1 MKRVVV
7 TGMGAISPCGNS
19 APAMWKNM
27 VGGVT
32 GIGPI
37 TRFDCSGWPVR
48 MAGEVEDFD
57 AVERLGRRQAK
68 RMDPFMQYAAV
79 AADEALADSG
89 LDMQSLDA
97 ERVGAYIGTGVG
109 GLTELLSGHEDY
121 IREGPKGV
129 SPFYIPRSLTNL
141 AAGWIAM
148 RLGAKGPNL
157 AVTTACASANHSI
170 GEAARA
176 IRAGDADI
184 IFAGGAEAPIYGA
197 AVAGFMVMKALS
209 KNSDDPANASRPFD
223 ANRDGFVMGE
233 GAGVL
238 VLEDYDHARSR
249 GARIYAE
256 LTGYGTSCDA
266 HHLTAPSPGG
276 EGAARCMRMAM
287 RNGKRNPE
295 DIAYV
300 NAHGTSTPQN
310 DVTETQ
316 ALHAAFGAHAPSLMV
331 SSTKSVTGHLLGAAG
346 GVESIAPVLAIH
358 DGLVP
363 PTATWKTRDP
373 ACDLDYVPGVAREA
387 RVDHALC
394 NSFGFGGTNATLLF
408 SRV

>member
-1 MKRVVV
+1 
-7 TGMGAISPCGNS
+7 
-19 APAMWKNM
+19 M
-27 VGGVT
+27 VAGVS

-48 MAGEVEDFD
+48 MAGEVDDFD
-57 AVERLGRRQAK
+57 PVELLGRRQAK

-89 LDMQSLDA
+89 LDMSALDP
-97 ERVGAYIGTGVG
+97 ERVGAYVGTGVG

-121 IREGPKGV
+121 VREGPRGV

-157 AVTTACASANHSI
+157 AVTTACASGNHSI
-170 GEAARA
+170 GEAGRA
-176 IRAGDADI
+176 IRAGDADV
-184 IFAGGAEAPIYGA
+184 IFAGGAEAPIYSA

-209 KNSDDPANASRPFD
+209 KSSDDPARASRPFD
-223 ANRDGFVMGE
+223 ARRDGFVMGE
-233 GAGVL
+233 GAGIL
-238 VLEDYDHARSR
+238 VLEDFDHARAR

-256 LTGYGTSCDA
+256 LTGYGLSCDA
-266 HHLTAPSPGG
+266 HHLTAPAPRG
-276 EGAARCMRMAM
+276 EGAARCMRMAL
-287 RNGKRNPE
+287 RNGGRPLDE
-295 DIAYV
+295 VAYV

-310 DVTETQ
+310 DRTETQ
-316 ALHAAFGAHAPSLMV
+316 ALHDVFGDHAHKLMV

-346 GVESIAPVLAIH
+346 GVESIATILAIH
-358 DGLVP
+358 EGIVP
-363 PTATWKTRDP
+363 PTATWEERDP
-373 ACDLDYVPGVAREA
+373 ECDLDYVPREARSA